1 MIYGG
6 LLLVVAAL
14 LYLTKR
20 SIALAMIVMLAS
32 SLLAGLVTADLAN
45 LITGVMPSWP
55 KAVVAASVRLVI
67 LLLPALVV
75 LTRAPKIS
83 RDLLFKI
90 IDSGLLTALI
100 IALAGST
107 LAGLVKLDSWS
118 LQAHAFIL
126 ANAKWLMIGA
136 GMYGFYG
143 LLKKSDEG

>member
-20 SIALAMIVMLAS
+20 SIALTLVVMLAS
-32 SLLAGLVTADLAN
+32 ALLADLVTADLASM
-45 LITGVMPSWP
+45 IIGVMPSWP
-55 KAVVAASVRLVI
+55 KTAVTASVRLII

-107 LAGLVKLDSWS
+107 LAGLVKLDLWS
-118 LQAHAFIL
+118 LQIHDFIL
-126 ANAKWLMIGA
+126 NNSKWLMIGA
-136 GMYGFYG
+136 GAYGFYG
-143 LLKKSDEG
+143 LLKKPDEG